1 MFQLNE
7 DRHSHSKKKWKQN
20 VTFVKTVKLRSIL
33 DVNRILNYFIKM
45 PVEVYQC
52 LHHNPTFVF
61 NSILTLFV
69 YFSCKLFIYF

>member
-1 MFQLNE
+1 MFLLNE
-7 DRHSHSKKKWKQN
+7 DRHSHRKKWKRN

-33 DVNRILNYFIKM
+33 VVYRILNYFIKM
-45 PVEVYQC
+45 PVEEYRC

-69 YFSCKLFIYF
+69 YFFM